1 MGLIA
6 EEAPWLVLA
15 FAAGAA
21 VNAVARRC
29 LPGDMLDGSPR
40 WCWLVAKLFQQ
51 VLCPLALLRAWAF
64 EAFAPG
70 WLVLPRAA
78 AFEAAGGGA
87 RATRHVVRLL
97 VGYFA
102 KDLLEQQ
109 QALYHAHHVA
119 CIGMTVA
126 ALAVPCAGP
135 AVLAGAT
142 VLECGSSTYGATV
155 LYPSE
160 GAMKRRALRRRAASP
175 PARGFSE
182 YLRNRA
188 ILRYVV
194 GMTASNLVPAALF
207 AYVVIFLECVPVG
220 FKVTYTLIL
229 SVLLF
234 MRQQEVWLRPY
245 GPSTPPKPASKAT

>member
-1 MGLIA
+1 M
-6 EEAPWLVLA
+6 
-15 FAAGAA
+15 
-21 VNAVARRC
+21 
-29 LPGDMLDGSPR
+29 
-40 WCWLVAKLFQQ
+40 
-51 VLCPLALLRAWAF
+51 LCPLALLRAWAF

-78 AFEAAGGGA
+78 AFEAAGAGA

-142 VLECGSSTYGATV
+142 MLEV
-155 LYPSE
+155 RLVDV
-160 GAMKRRALRRRAASP
+160 RRDRA
-175 PARGFSE
+175 
-182 YLRNRA
+182 
-188 ILRYVV
+188 
-194 GMTASNLVPAALF
+194 
-207 AYVVIFLECVPVG
+207 VPVRG
-220 FKVTYTLIL
+220 RDEKARAPPSRGL
-229 SVLLF
+229 SSP
-234 MRQQEVWLRPY
+234 RPD
-245 GPSTPPKPASKAT
+245 SRNIQKSRRSCTSSA

>member
-102 KDLLEQQ
+102 KDLLERC
-109 QALYHAHHVA
+109 APDGDEAMA
-119 CIGMTVA
+119 GMVVNT
-126 ALAVPCAGP
+126 
-135 AVLAGAT
+135 AGA
-142 VLECGSSTYGATV
+142 
-155 LYPSE
+155 P
-160 GAMKRRALRRRAASP
+160 RAARREAAGL
-175 PARGFSE
+175 ARPES
-182 YLRNRA
+182 
-188 ILRYVV
+188 
-194 GMTASNLVPAALF
+194 
-207 AYVVIFLECVPVG
+207 
-220 FKVTYTLIL
+220 
-229 SVLLF
+229 
-234 MRQQEVWLRPY
+234 
-245 GPSTPPKPASKAT
+245 